1 MNIKLFFAVFAVVFV
16 GTAYADIVEPEAL
29 HRIGYEVL
37 ASAAG
42 AVALGGGLVRKLRNG
57 SKNDK
62 RGHWKDEYEV
72 SSAERD
78 DIKRRID
85 ENLPFVQEVFDRAY
99 ERAFPVWM
107 KEDKEK
113 VPRHTFAYWVGRARE
128 NAWSS
133 LQEQLLMDVMS
144 QDEALLERFRGVPIE
159 WLRNRLAKPMPDDFT
174 AGVFAR
180 GEIEV
185 SFAEMK
191 AELGRRRRAMR
202 IRRLWIFA
210 AVIVSICAA
219 IGLWL
224 LW

>member
-1 MNIKLFFAVFAVVFV
+1 MCIKSILVIFSVAVAA
-16 GTAYADIVEPEAL
+16 TAYADIVEPEVL

-37 ASAAG
+37 VAAAG
-42 AVALGGGLVRKLRNG
+42 AAALGGGLIRKLRNG

-62 RGHWKDEYEV
+62 KEHWKDEYEV
-72 SSAERD
+72 SPAERD

-85 ENLPFVQEVFDRAY
+85 ENLPFVQGVFDRAY
-99 ERAFPVWM
+99 ERALPMWM
-107 KEDKEK
+107 REDKEK
-113 VPRHTFAYWVGRARE
+113 VPRYTFAYWVGRARE
-128 NAWSS
+128 DVWCG
-133 LQEQLLMDVMS
+133 LQEQLLMDVLAR
-144 QDEALLERFRGVPIE
+144 DNALLERFRGVPIE

-180 GEIEV
+180 GETEV
-185 SFAEMK
+185 FAEMK
-191 AELGRRRRAMR
+191 AELGRRNRAMR
-202 IRRLWIFA
+202 IRRLWILA